1 MELTITLK
9 DVKYEELLSASEHIY
24 NDYYEPHYRTCIG
37 DIDYNIEVEPTTDDY
52 IEFFLENADSNIIF
66 AKNEREALERF
77 FNDKYIKNCIE
88 SALDYLEFEDDFIDF
103 MKERY
108 YYKAL
113 KKYNEER

>member
-52 IEFFLENADSNIIF
+52 IEFFLDCQ
-66 AKNEREALERF
+66 RF
-77 FNDKYIKNCIE
+77 F
-88 SALDYLEFEDDFIDF
+88 
-103 MKERY
+103 
-108 YYKAL
+108 
-113 KKYNEER
+113 